1 MRQIAWRQIESRQI
15 ESRKNESRQID
26 SIQIHYSSSHCS
38 ALLLTRNHLFPPLL
52 ITWFCTI
59 TQSPLLFIIGWF
71 SPLTKQIPSVS
82 FVIYNHMVQ
91 PSH

>member
-15 ESRKNESRQID
+15 ESRQIESIQIETRQID
-26 SIQIHYSSSHCS
+26 SRQIHYSSSHCS

-52 ITWFCTI
+52 ITWFCT
-59 TQSPLLFIIGWF
+59 
-71 SPLTKQIPSVS
+71 LTDQIPSVS
-82 FVIYNHMVQ
+82 FIINYMVQ

>member
-1 MRQIAWRQIESRQI
+1 MRQIAWRKIESRQTD
-15 ESRKNESRQID
+15 SRQI
-26 SIQIHYSSSHCS
+26 HYLSSHCS